1 MSEQFSLFDFDE
13 TRETETKNT
22 PAIKETEKEKK
33 FFVSCGLFSEKIFF
47 SEKKPLLSNEYGEK
61 EIIVFLTDKI
71 KLTSI
76 KAMEFLDEVKKVGEK
91 IYSEYDGY
99 SIF

>member
-47 SEKKPLLSNEYGEK
+47 QKKNRFYQMNTG
-61 EIIVFLTDKI
+61 
-71 KLTSI
+71 
-76 KAMEFLDEVKKVGEK
+76 KKK
-91 IYSEYDGY
+91 SL
-99 SIF
+99 FF